1 VAFSSSQ
8 APSSP
13 APRLIFEVG
22 TVLSARGHS
31 DGITRTVRALLGYA
45 MAHRPDVVF
54 AAYDLQRDAFMPL
67 RDNVLQDVL
76 AGSRVDRSHIP
87 DPFAERQRLRERLP
101 APLREL
107 ALLIQRPRRRA
118 FLYTERIRLRSQH
131 PPAWLARLQDWLLS
145 DKYRKELSDGRGGRR
160 TLIPYDLAVGE
171 PLRITLTD
179 IALFVGSDFPV
190 MHRVASRY
198 GQPGI
203 PRIVALCHDIIPL
216 MFPEFFKAHDVRR
229 FGQCFHT
236 IFPTADLTVF
246 TTRRVEADVRA
257 YCAENGL
264 TVRRSAVAPLGA
276 DIQPLPP
283 MLQGSLPYG
292 LREHGYVLFV
302 STIEPRKNHQLL
314 VNVWRRLLAEGAPR
328 RRDFKLVFV
337 GRPGWLVDDFMQQLR
352 QEPSFGDS
360 LLLLSDVND
369 ADLHRIYSG
378 AAFCALPSL
387 YEGFGLPVIEAFRYG
402 KAVIAST
409 GVALPEVVQDFSP
422 TLDPLDEDAW
432 FKMMREWI
440 DHPEAR
446 AGFERAIADR
456 FQPRDWNA
464 AGRDFFAA
472 IDRELLQIGAQIR
485 PGGARNPAPR
495 PESG

>member
-1 VAFSSSQ
+1 VADSSSQ
-8 APSSP
+8 ARSNP

-22 TVLSARGHS
+22 TILSARGHS
-31 DGITRTVRALLGYA
+31 DGITRTVRALLSYA

-76 AGSRVDRSHIP
+76 SGSRVDRSHIP

-118 FLYTERIRLRSQH
+118 FLYTERIRLTSKS

-145 DKYRKELSDGRGGRR
+145 DKYRKDLSDGRGGLR

-171 PLRITLTD
+171 PLRISPTD

-190 MHRVASRY
+190 MYRVASRY

-203 PRIVALCHDIIPL
+203 PRMVVLCHDIIPL
-216 MFPEFFKAHDVRR
+216 MFPQFYKPHDVRR
-229 FGQCFHT
+229 FGQCFHA
-236 IFPTADLTVF
+236 ILPTADLTVF
-246 TTRRVEADVRA
+246 TTHRVEADVRA
-257 YCAENGL
+257 YCAEKGL
-264 TVRRSAVAPLGA
+264 TVRRSAIAPLGA
-276 DIQPLPP
+276 DLEPLPP
-283 MLQGSLPYG
+283 TLQGSLPYG
-292 LREHGYVLFV
+292 LRKDGYVLFV
-302 STIEPRKNHQLL
+302 STIEPRKNHRLL
-314 VNVWRRLLAEGAPR
+314 VNVWRRLLGDGAPA

-337 GRPGWLVDDFMQQLR
+337 GRPGWLVDKFMQQLR
-352 QEPSFGDS
+352 QEPSYGDS
-360 LLLLSDVND
+360 LLVLSDVND

-402 KAVIAST
+402 KAVITST
-409 GVALPEVVQDFSP
+409 GGALPEVVQDFSP

-432 FKMMREWI
+432 FMMMREWI
-440 DHPEAR
+440 DNPAAR
-446 AGFERAIADR
+446 AGFERAIAER
-456 FQPRDWNA
+456 FKPRDWTA

-472 IDRELLQIGAQIR
+472 IDRELLQRSPGIR
-485 PGGARNPAPR
+485 PVPARNPAPR